1 MADYEYTDINSMK
14 TLFKQEFWV
23 TNTSPRN
30 VTLADLALNIKAFST
45 VNLLDKKHYNYTLDQ
60 LLKSQA
66 EGSLFHKRDK
76 VVVRKLPPPPK
87 GQQNQMPV
95 LRDASIPDRQ
105 RSLYK
110 INETEYEELKVN
122 DEDRKKQDELY
133 AQENADL
140 AELDEQRSVVNPK
153 KV

>member
-1 MADYEYTDINSMK
+1 M
-14 TLFKQEFWV
+14 

-60 LLKSQA
+60 LLKSQS

-76 VVVRKLPPPPK
+76 IVVRKLAPQK
-87 GQQNQMPV
+87 NTNQNQMPV
-95 LRDASIPDRQ
+95 QRDATIPDRQ

-110 INETEYEELKVN
+110 VNDKEYEELKVT